1 MQTIN
6 DRIKY
11 LIEKTGQT
19 KTAFAET
26 LKVSQ
31 QYISKLAKTGNPSN
45 RLIDDICEKIKIDGE
60 PINKDWL
67 LTGTGDITIKRT
79 RNQEI
84 TALAKEV
91 LKLPDENI
99 KRRLIEALVKLDEN
113 DWLTIEKIADTL
125 KENPKE

>member
-6 DRIKY
+6 DRIKMI
-11 LIEKTGQT
+11 IESTGQT

-31 QYISKLAKTGNPSN
+31 QYISKLTKTGNPSD
-45 RLIDDICEKIKIDGE
+45 RLIDDICEKIKVDGE
-60 PINKDWL
+60 LINKDWL
-67 LTGTGDITIKRT
+67 LTGNGDITIKRT

-84 TALAKEV
+84 TTFFNEV

-99 KRRLIEALVKLDEN
+99 KRRLVAALVELDVN
-113 DWLTIEKIADTL
+113 DWLTIEKIANNL
-125 KENPKE
+125 KEKPKS